1 MSIKID
7 SLDVMKA
14 EQDLQEKTRMLDT
27 YTEIEDIIERI
38 TKLNVFPPLVW
49 VWTWD
54 IARDLYTTIQEGQEE
69 EYCVTE
75 DIEDVWL
82 MFWEDA
88 DKNGFS
94 LEYGAEDL
102 YDGIRD
108 WMFDRGIIEEVPEE
122 DEDKEDE
129 DE

>member
-14 EQDLQEKTRMLDT
+14 EQDLQDKTRMLDT
-27 YTEIEDIIERI
+27 YNEIEDIIERI
-38 TKLNVFPPLVW
+38 SKLPIGLPLVW
-49 VWTWD
+49 VYAWD
-54 IARDLYTTIQEGQEE
+54 VARDLYTSIQEGAEE
-69 EYCVTE
+69 EYCVSE
-75 DIEDVWL
+75 DIEDVWQ

-94 LEYGAEDL
+94 LQYGSEDL
-102 YDGIRD
+102 HEAIRD
-108 WMFDRGIIEEVPEE
+108 WMVDRGIIDEVPEE
-122 DEDKEDE
+122 EEEEDE